1 MIVAACVKLVD
12 LRPEVDRLTGA
23 VTPSTTVGCSAADR
37 AAVELALQLADS
49 WSAESAVL
57 CCGPDRA
64 DPVLREFAAAGVDR
78 LVRID
83 AAGAPDSVDV
93 GGLLAATLRNLDVGV
108 VVCGDH
114 SLDRGSGAV
123 PAYVA
128 DGLGAAQALGLVEVR
143 TEGVGTLRATRRL
156 DGGRRER
163 LLVDAPCV
171 VSVEGSVAELR
182 RASLAATLRS
192 DDAVV
197 EVVAAPGLVI
207 PAPSPTR
214 PWVPPTRVQPP
225 PRGAD
230 ALERVVELTGAMVER
245 TPPRTVELPP
255 ERAAALIVEQLR
267 TWGYLESERPGGPPS
282 EPATD
287 G

>member
-12 LRPEVDRLTGA
+12 LRPGVDRLTGA
-23 VTPSTTVGCSAADR
+23 VTPSTTLGCSAADR

-49 WSAESAVL
+49 WSAESVVV

-83 AAGAPDSVDV
+83 ATGAPDSADV
-93 GGLLAATLRNLDVGV
+93 AGLLATTLAGLGADV

-114 SLDRGSGAV
+114 SLDRGSGSV
-123 PAYVA
+123 PAFVA
-128 DGLGAAQALGLVEVR
+128 GALGAAQALGLVEVG
-143 TEGVGTLRATRRL
+143 TEGPGTLRATRRL

-163 LLVDAPCV
+163 LVVDAPSV

-182 RASLAATLRS
+182 RASLAATLRAG
-192 DDAVV
+192 DVPV
-197 EVVAAPGLVI
+197 EVVAAPGLVV
-207 PAPSPTR
+207 PPTVTTR

-225 PRGAD
+225 PQGTA

-255 ERAAALIVEQLR
+255 DRAAALIVEQLR
-267 TWGYLESERPGGPPS
+267 AWGYLEAVPS

>member
-1 MIVAACVKLVD
+1 VIVAACVKLVD

-156 DGGRRER
+156 VGVSASSSTHRAWSRSRARWRSSVGRRSPPR
-163 LLVDAPCV
+163 CGRTTP
-171 VSVEGSVAELR
+171 SSRSSLR
-182 RASLAATLRS
+182 R
-192 DDAVV
+192 V
-197 EVVAAPGLVI
+197 
-207 PAPSPTR
+207 
-214 PWVPPTRVQPP
+214 W
-225 PRGAD
+225 
-230 ALERVVELTGAMVER
+230 
-245 TPPRTVELPP
+245 
-255 ERAAALIVEQLR
+255 
-267 TWGYLESERPGGPPS
+267 
-282 EPATD
+282 
-287 G
+287 

>member
-49 WSAESAVL
+49 WSAGSVVV

-83 AAGAPDSVDV
+83 AVGSPDSSAV
-93 GGLLAATLRNLDVGV
+93 GGLLADTLRDLGADV

-114 SLDRGSGAV
+114 SLDRGSGSV

-128 DGLGAAQALGLVEVR
+128 DGLHAAQALGLVEVR

-156 DGGRRER
+156 DGGRREH

-192 DDAVV
+192 GDAAVR
-197 EVVAAPGLVI
+197 VVAAPGPVV
-207 PAPSPTR
+207 PTPSPTR

-255 ERAAALIVEQLR
+255 ERAAELIVEQLR
-267 TWGYLESERPGGPPS
+267 SWGYLESEPPGGPPS
-282 EPATD
+282 EPAAD